1 MKFLLIDG
9 SYYVFYRFHAIKQ
22 WWKNAHPREEI
33 GIPHENP
40 VFMETFKRTFIT
52 KFREIP
58 KKLKL
63 GSCVTLV
70 GQDCPRSDIWRSRIY
85 PDYKGTRD
93 NGAELEIEPFF
104 QVAYNSL
111 IDQTDN
117 QAVLYHDELE
127 ADDCLAL
134 TTNHIVER
142 YPDAEVYIITSDADY
157 LQLASERV
165 HLYDLKFKNLRE
177 TRSFQQDAE
186 TTLFCKIMM
195 GDKSDNIQPIFKGCG
210 LQTALKLKEKPELLR
225 EKLNNPEIM
234 QRYQL
239 NKTLI
244 DFSYIP
250 IELAQSFHATVLKL

>member
-22 WWKNAHPREEI
+22 WWKNAHPGEEI
-33 GIPHENP
+33 GIPHENM
-40 VFMETFKRTFIT
+40 VFMDTFKRTFIT

-70 GQDCPRSDIWRSRIY
+70 GQDCPRSEIWRTQIY

-93 NGAELEIEPFF
+93 NGAELEIAPFF
-104 QVAYNSL
+104 EEAYNDL
-111 IDQTDN
+111 INQTDN
-117 QAVLYHDELE
+117 QALLSHPQLE

-134 TTNHIVER
+134 ATSHIVER

-177 TRSFQQDAE
+177 TKSFHQDAE
-186 TTLFCKIMM
+186 TSLFCKIMM

-210 LQTALKLKEKPELLR
+210 LQTALKLRDKPELLS
-225 EKLNNPEIM
+225 EKLKDSEIM
-234 QRYQL
+234 RKYKL

-244 DFSYIP
+244 DFNCIP
-250 IELAQSFHATVLKL
+250 VELSQSFRTTVLKL

>member
-1 MKFLLIDG
+1 MKFLLVDG

-22 WWKNAHPREEI
+22 WWKNAHPHEDI
-33 GIPHENP
+33 GVPHENP

-63 GSCVTLV
+63 GSCITIL
-70 GQDCPRSDIWRSRIY
+70 GQDCPRSDIWRTKIY

-93 NGAELEIEPFF
+93 TGAELEVEPFF
-104 QVAYNSL
+104 KEAYSGL
-111 IDQTDN
+111 ISQTDT
-117 QAVLYHDELE
+117 QALLSHPELE

-134 TTNHIVER
+134 TTNHIVDK

-165 HLYDLKFKNLRE
+165 HLYDLKFKNLRDSK
-177 TRSFQQDAE
+177 SFQTDAE
-186 TTLFCKIMM
+186 TTLFCKIVM

-210 LQTALKLKEKPELLR
+210 LQTALKLKDSPELLS
-225 EKLNNPEIM
+225 EKLKNAEIM
-234 QRYQL
+234 ERYQL
-239 NKTLI
+239 NRTLI
-244 DFSYIP
+244 DFRCIP
-250 IELAQSFHATVLKL
+250 IELSQSFHTKVLKL